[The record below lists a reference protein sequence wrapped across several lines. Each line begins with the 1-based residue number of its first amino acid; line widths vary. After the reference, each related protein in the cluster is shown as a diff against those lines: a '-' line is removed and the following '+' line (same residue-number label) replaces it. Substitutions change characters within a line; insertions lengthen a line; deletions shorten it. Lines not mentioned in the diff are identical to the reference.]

1 MAIIEIN
8 GFDRVRNGAMKRRP
22 GNELR
27 TLFPQLARTLRGRA
41 LTYLDNAATTLKPK
55 SMIEAVNWYYSND
68 VANIHRAAHF
78 LGNQGTTQYENVRE
92 SIRKFLNANQ
102 SEEIVFTKGTTDGLN
117 LLAQTLV
124 PGRLKSGDVILLSEM
139 EHHSNIVPWQLAA
152 EKVGAKVKA
161 IRVTDEGE
169 LDLEDFKRQ
178 LTDEVKILSLS
189 HVSNALG
196 TINPIEQI
204 FAEARAK
211 GVITVA
217 DAAQSV
223 ALGLV
228 DVQKLN
234 CDFLVFSGHK
244 VYGPNGIGA
253 LYGRHEILSSLP
265 PYQGGGSMISEVNFE
280 KTTYLP
286 APHRFEAGTPAIAE
300 VIGLGAAIDFIK
312 DFDLPEV
319 RRHESE
325 LSLQALEGLKTV
337 KGLRLVGTSET
348 RTNIISFVIDG
359 THPSDVGQLLDQQ
372 GVAVRTGHHCCQP
385 LMKRFGISGTVRL
398 SMAAY
403 NSDEDIENFL
413 TALNTVQRLL
423 Q

>member
-1 MAIIEIN
+1 MN
-8 GFDRVRNGAMKRRP
+8 RRP
-22 GNELR
+22 GQELR
-27 TLFPQLARTLRGRA
+27 SLFPQLARTVRGRA

-55 SMIEAVNWYYSND
+55 TMIEAVYWYYSND

-78 LGNQGTTQYENVRE
+78 LGNQGTTHYEAVRE
-92 SIRKFLNANQ
+92 KIRQFLNAKS
-102 SEEIVFTKGTTDGLN
+102 SEEIVFTKGTTEGLN

-124 PGRLKSGDVILLSEM
+124 PTRLKKGDVILLSEM

-152 EKVGAKVKA
+152 EKVGAEVKA
-161 IRVTDEGE
+161 IRVLDNGE
-169 LDLEDFKRQ
+169 LDFEDFKRQ
-178 LTDEVKILSLS
+178 LNSNVKILSVS

-196 TINPIEQI
+196 TVNPIETMI
-204 FAEARAK
+204 AEAKAK
-211 GVITVA
+211 GVVTVI

-244 VYGPNGIGA
+244 LYGPNGIGA
-253 LYGRHEILSSLP
+253 LYGKLDLLNSLP
-265 PYQGGGSMISEVNFE
+265 PYQGGGSMISEVSFA

-300 VIGLGAAIDFIK
+300 VIGLGAAIDFVVQ
-312 DFDLPEV
+312 FDHKEV

-325 LSLQALEGLKTV
+325 LTFQALEGLKTIE
-337 KGLRLVGTSET
+337 GLRLVGTSET

-359 THPSDVGQLLDQQ
+359 THPSDIGQLLDQQ

-385 LMKRFGISGTVRL
+385 LMTRFGITGTVRL
-398 SMAAY
+398 SLAAY
-403 NSDEDIENFL
+403 NSSEDVEAFL
-413 TALNTVQRLL
+413 TALTKVKGLL